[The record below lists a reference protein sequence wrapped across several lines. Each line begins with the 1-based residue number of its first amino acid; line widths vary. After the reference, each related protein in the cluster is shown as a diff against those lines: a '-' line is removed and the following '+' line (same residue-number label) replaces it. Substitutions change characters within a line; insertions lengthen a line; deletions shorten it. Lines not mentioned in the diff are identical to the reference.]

1 MVTSTE
7 APRARC
13 GPRPVVFHG
22 AHAGRIASS
31 FAGST
36 GLRWSRTYRIGD
48 ARTVTVDISDLR
60 LFVLDPTMRERLFA
74 AFNQL
79 AVFDAPPG
87 PGSAFLA
94 GSLGVYGPMGRNLGR
109 RAPPSIPYPRGRPVY
124 RRRITG
130 AVTNPNSAEALHF
143 LEDWLQPAMDE
154 VDTIASRGGISLGIP
169 TGFSQLDEL
178 TNGLQMGTLTVVGA
192 HPGVGASTLVLDFAR
207 SCAVKHDLET
217 LFLTLETEPMSVVK
231 RLLSAEAKIKLFELL
246 SGRMSDDDWTKL
258 SRRMQEISKAPLIVH
273 RPTDRGI
280 SAVVDLVTDLA
291 EHSAADPERTGLRL
305 LVIDSLQLL
314 TARTDMPYETRERE
328 VSEVVRR
335 LKALAHD
342 LDIAVV
348 VTSQLSSNPG
358 PRELPRIPALADLR
372 DSGTIAHVADT
383 VILINRP
390 DAWERDHPRGG
401 EADIIVAKHRQGPT
415 ATIIAAHQLHLS
427 RFVDMA
433 RG

>member
-1 MVTSTE
+1 M
-7 APRARC
+7 
-13 GPRPVVFHG
+13 
-22 AHAGRIASS
+22 
-31 FAGST
+31 
-36 GLRWSRTYRIGD
+36 
-48 ARTVTVDISDLR
+48 
-60 LFVLDPTMRERLFA
+60 
-74 AFNQL
+74 
-79 AVFDAPPG
+79 
-87 PGSAFLA
+87 
-94 GSLGVYGPMGRNLGR
+94 
-109 RAPPSIPYPRGRPVY
+109 
-124 RRRITG
+124 
-130 AVTNPNSAEALHF
+130 TNPNSAEALHF
-143 LEDWLQPAMDE
+143 LEDWLQPAIDE

-207 SCAVKHDLET
+207 SCAVKHDMES

-258 SRRMQEISKAPLIVH
+258 SRRMSEISEAPLIVH
-273 RPTDRGI
+273 RPTDRDI

-291 EHSAADPERTGLRL
+291 ESSAADPKRTGLRL
-305 LVIDSLQLL
+305 LVIDPLQLL
-314 TARTDMPYETRERE
+314 TARTDLPYENRERE

-342 LDIAVV
+342 LNIAVV

-358 PRELPRIPALADLR
+358 PRELPRTPALADLR

-383 VILINRP
+383 VILLHRP

-401 EADIIVAKHRQGPT
+401 EVDIIVAKHRQGPT

-427 RFVDMA
+427 RFVDMV